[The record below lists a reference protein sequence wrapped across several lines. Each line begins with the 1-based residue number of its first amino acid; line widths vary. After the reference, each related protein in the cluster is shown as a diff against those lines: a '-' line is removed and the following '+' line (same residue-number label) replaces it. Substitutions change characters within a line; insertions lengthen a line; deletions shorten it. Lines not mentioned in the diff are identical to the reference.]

1 MKTKEFPKPSIL
13 TNIVDSTMVQSFI
26 VHVIYI
32 RRSYLSLQID
42 IVPLELLTH
51 ALKLFLCTHLHTH

>member
-42 IVPLELLTH
+42 IVP
-51 ALKLFLCTHLHTH
+51 